1 MIVLADNDLIV
12 KLARCDLLKSLPEIL
27 GCAFDEIRIAPAA
40 RFQLMPSKPEKAL
53 RKCGDQATVERLAA
67 FLDVVRDVEAVTDL
81 DMLGRLAAVPKIDS
95 GEQLLFTACAC
106 NADAILLTGDRAALR
121 ALANNQEIV
130 GDVYKKLARRVI
142 TFESA
147 LLIARKL
154 YGFETIKARLL
165 AYPDY
170 SDDKMLR
177 YIVRADMIESNFVEA
192 MVSYSREVSHYLAQQ
207 ERLPAE
213 LCDSLEAEP
222 AAI

>member
-1 MIVLADNDLIV
+1 VIVLADNDLIL

-27 GCAFDEIRIAPAA
+27 GCTFDDIRIAPAA

-67 FLDVVRDVEAVTDL
+67 FLAVVRDIEAVTDL
-81 DMLGRLAAVPKIDS
+81 DMLGRLATVPKIDS
-95 GEQLLFTACAC
+95 GEQLLFTACAS
-106 NADAILLTGDRAALR
+106 DEKAILLTGDRTALR
-121 ALANNQEIV
+121 ALASNQEVV

-154 YGFETIKARLL
+154 YGFETIRARLL

-170 SDDKMLR
+170 GEDKMLR
-177 YIVRADMIESNFVEA
+177 YIVRPDMIESNFVEA
-192 MVSYSREVSHYLAQQ
+192 MVSYSREVCHYLAQQ
-207 ERLPAE
+207 
-213 LCDSLEAEP
+213 DSLPTELFAPINAEA
-222 AAI
+222 A